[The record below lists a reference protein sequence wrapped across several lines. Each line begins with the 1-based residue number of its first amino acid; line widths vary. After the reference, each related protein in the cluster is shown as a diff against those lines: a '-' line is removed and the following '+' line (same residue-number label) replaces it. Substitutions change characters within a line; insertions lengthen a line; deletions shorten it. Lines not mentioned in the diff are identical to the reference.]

1 MKPFGAVLV
10 AVVALT
16 ACAQAPVHGKPGAC
30 AAPADITRTY
40 ASSTAFYA
48 SSIDIPPGYET
59 IRLPGIIPDP
69 VMQGGTDYGDTE
81 RQTDSVLA
89 KIAAALAS
97 RRAGEADVVAMTV
110 YLVAPEAGRGMD
122 FDGMMRAYSRRYG
135 SATQP
140 NRPVRSTVQV
150 AGLAR
155 PGVLVEIEVTA
166 AVRPL
171 TPCDFMQQLS

>member
-1 MKPFGAVLV
+1 MKSRGVVLM
-10 AVVALT
+10 AAVALVG
-16 ACAQAPVHGKPGAC
+16 CAQVPAHDKAGAC
-30 AAPADITRTY
+30 AAPADIARTY

-48 SSIDIPPGYET
+48 SSIVIPPGYET

-69 VMQGGTDYGDTE
+69 VAPGGADYGDTE
-81 RQTDSVLA
+81 RQTDNVLS
-89 KIAAALAS
+89 KIAAALADL
-97 RRAGEADVVAMTV
+97 RASEADVVAMTV
-110 YLVAPEAGRGMD
+110 YLVAPETGRGMD

-155 PGVLVEIEVTA
+155 AGVLVEIEVTA

-171 TPCDFMQQLS
+171 TPCDLMQQPS